1 MQNLQHKSGTK
12 TNLHSPAILD
22 RLTLALVDRLPT
34 DSEREFARVR
44 GSHGLF
50 DLANYLVQSREF
62 FDRQSLYWNTQ
73 LRQTPAWLWES
84 QNELNWDRFF
94 ASESDSSSGKIYFF
108 PAAERGRGE
117 TVCNGV
123 WSVFL
128 DKKPMLCGCDDTVDV
143 LPYWDSSSSMRVCP
157 IARQDTQC
165 GPALEKCLPVD
176 ARLETS
182 VVNLEV
188 DKESAGGRAIT
199 RMISDLSLAHGRA
212 IALGVVT
219 HQKWSRLQNANRT
232 VVSKSSLD
240 LVKGW
245 VKKTPDSPILA
256 LASALKIDDIRQS
269 TKTFLLP
276 SINPQ
281 RSRGTRLVGESN
293 AEELFLSPQL
303 EERVLLHPL
312 RGTRLSTSIWEW
324 SSNLLFT
331 CQIPHLA
338 PQVFTLPVPHP
349 EAAKEGSYFC
359 SGCHLSMEKFASEQ
373 AKNKE
378 QNSES
383 RVLRTGQ
390 RDSQLRECAVDHA
403 LQFLLGF
410 RPTGNELKGLRKKG
424 SISYSQNQE
433 SMSSLIRDLSIQ
445 IAIEGGEK

>member
-1 MQNLQHKSGTK
+1 MQSLQHRSGIK
-12 TNLHSPAILD
+12 VNIHSPAILD

-34 DSEREFARVR
+34 DNEREFARIR

-84 QNELNWDRFF
+84 QNELNWDRYF
-94 ASESDSSSGKIYFF
+94 ASDLETSSGKIYFF
-108 PAAERGRGE
+108 PPAQRGRGE
-117 TVCNGV
+117 TVCGGV
-123 WSVFL
+123 WSVIQE
-128 DKKPMLCGCDDTVDV
+128 KQPVLCRCDDTVDV

-157 IARQDTQC
+157 IARQENQC
-165 GPALEKCLPVD
+165 GPSLEKCVPVD
-176 ARLETS
+176 ARLESS

-219 HQKWSRLQNANRT
+219 HQKWSRLQSANRT

-245 VKKTPDSPILA
+245 VKKNPDSPILA
-256 LASALKIDDIRQS
+256 IASALKIDEVRQS
-269 TKTFLLP
+269 TKSFLLP
-276 SINPQ
+276 PISTQ
-281 RSRGTRLVGESN
+281 RTRGTRLVGDSN

-303 EERVLLHPL
+303 EERVLHHPL
-312 RGTRLSTSIWEW
+312 RGSRLSTNIREW

-359 SGCHLSMEKFASEQ
+359 SGCHLSMEKFITEQ
-373 AKNKE
+373 NRSKE
-378 QNSES
+378 QNPES
-383 RVLRTGQ
+383 KFLRSSQ
-390 RDSQLRECAVDHA
+390 RDAQLRECAIDHS

-410 RPTGNELKGLRKKG
+410 RPTGNELKGLRKIG
-424 SISYSQNQE
+424 SSSYSQNQE

-445 IAIEGGEK
+445 LAIEGGDK